1 MKVIYLIL
9 SAPLVSAF
17 STTSPLQKSEF
28 SSSSQLH
35 QHSVQHEASSS
46 SRRTFFSTAAILS
59 TLMTSRPL
67 PSAAED
73 LDDLAMPTEEEQK
86 NRDAAEMEERIR
98 RKLELQKK
106 ATTSTFKDSLAR
118 EKEKQ
123 AELKKSKDER
133 RAALCE
139 ELGRGC

>member
-1 MKVIYLIL
+1 
-9 SAPLVSAF
+9 
-17 STTSPLQKSEF
+17 
-28 SSSSQLH
+28 
-35 QHSVQHEASSS
+35 
-46 SRRTFFSTAAILS
+46 
-59 TLMTSRPL
+59 
-67 PSAAED
+67 
-73 LDDLAMPTEEEQK
+73 
-86 NRDAAEMEERIR
+86 MEERIR

>member
-1 MKVIYLIL
+1 
-9 SAPLVSAF
+9 
-17 STTSPLQKSEF
+17 
-28 SSSSQLH
+28 
-35 QHSVQHEASSS
+35 
-46 SRRTFFSTAAILS
+46 
-59 TLMTSRPL
+59 MTSRPL